1 MKRNGAVALTG
12 ILFFVFISVFS
23 DDFIHGIKAGL
34 VNCAEILI
42 PSLFPFILASSVSA
56 YGRLPLRAKKFLDP
70 VSDFLFGL
78 PSETLPAIILGQAG
92 GYLSGASTIRT
103 LLLNKTINENDAER
117 VLLFS
122 VNAGVGFSVNA
133 VGNALLDS
141 RQAGKVIF
149 ASLCISSLIMGIILR
164 FFKSDTVSAV
174 SAKKNNISF
183 SEALVNGVSS
193 SATAT
198 LTSCAFVLIF
208 SGILS
213 VINTHIGTGTAVT
226 AISCLLEITN
236 GCISLAGNTSLPVIA
251 AACAFG
257 GLCVHMQI
265 FFVSQPLK
273 LNLFRFYLFRLV
285 HSISAFLICNL
296 ILLVFPVHVSASVCL
311 SENIGIF
318 SFSAPAA
325 ISLLFLCALL
335 ILDLDNNKE
344 IC

>member
-23 DDFIHGIKAGL
+23 EDFSRGLKAGL
-34 VNCAEILI
+34 DNCAQILI
-42 PSLFPFILASSVSA
+42 PSLFPFILASSVSGC
-56 YGRLPLRAKKFLDP
+56 GRLPMRAKKYLDP
-70 VSDFLFGL
+70 ISDFLFGL
-78 PSETLPAIILGQAG
+78 PSDTLPAIVLGQVG
-92 GYLSGASTIRT
+92 GYLSGASATRT
-103 LLLNKTINENDAER
+103 LLSNGTVSKADAER
-117 VLLFS
+117 MLFFT
-122 VNAGVGFSVNA
+122 VNAGIGFSVNA
-133 VGNALLDS
+133 VGNALLNS

-164 FFKSDTVSAV
+164 FFKSDSEFTPSAENSNV
-174 SAKKNNISF
+174 TFSA
-183 SEALVNGVSS
+183 ALVNGVSS

-213 VINTHIGTGTAVT
+213 VLNTHIGNGILSSAV
-226 AISCLLEITN
+226 SCLLEITN
-236 GCISLAGNTSLPVIA
+236 GCISLAGNASLPVIA

-257 GLCVHMQI
+257 GLCVHMQV
-265 FFVSQPLK
+265 FFVSQPLR
-273 LNLFRFYLFRLV
+273 LNFFRFYLFRII
-285 HSISAFLICNL
+285 HSVLAFFVCKL
-296 ILLVFPVHVSASVCL
+296 ILLIFPVHISASVYL

-335 ILDLDNNKE
+335 ILDLDNGKE